1 MEELLSLRTRRWV
14 TVFLVVVAVLVGV
27 LIWLS
32 LGDGLMECEMTSS
45 TQDGVERVMPVC
57 G

>member
-1 MEELLSLRTRRWV
+1 MSVRTRRWV
-14 TVFLVVVAVLVGV
+14 TVFLVGVAALVGV

-32 LGDGLMECEMTSS
+32 LGNGLMECEMTSS
-45 TQDGVERVMPVC
+45 TQDGVEQVMPAC